1 MKNGGGDGHESAA
14 GRYQLALWP
23 LSGAGSTSTIGGQQP
38 RDRTA
43 QALRMTEAAVDFD
56 DAPRRDDG
64 FAYAQWG
71 RGHALDGIRSFRAAT
86 DAFDQAAASIISKT

>member
-1 MKNGGGDGHESAA
+1 
-14 GRYQLALWP
+14 
-23 LSGAGSTSTIGGQQP
+23 
-38 RDRTA
+38 
-43 QALRMTEAAVDFD
+43 MTEAAVDFD